1 MASMN
6 SYIGRQIGNYRI
18 VKEIPGGGFASV
30 FLGQHIVFTDRP
42 IVAIKLLHAHL
53 ASQEE
58 SDRFLQ
64 EARFLE
70 KLKHPHILPIIDAG
84 IQGGL
89 PYLVAEYATK
99 GSLRDRLL
107 RQSPKLLLAE
117 EIITILSQIGQA
129 LQYAHTM
136 NIVHR
141 DLKPENVLFNIKNEA
156 LLADFGIAT
165 VLETA
170 RTKHADVS
178 GSPSYMAPEQ
188 FDGSCIAYELVTGR
202 KPFIA
207 ANPSMEVMWYQH
219 ATVNPIPPT
228 QLNSQLPKY
237 IEQAILQA
245 TAKNRANRHTDV
257 FAFISALHKSAKQ
270 WLDEGNAHYTAKHNT
285 EALMAYE
292 QAIQLDSNF
301 ALAYNGKG
309 NVLWVLKR
317 YEEAL
322 AYYERAIQLD
332 PNNAMFQG
340 NKGLV
345 LQDLKR
351 NEEALTAYERV
362 IQLDLNFT
370 DARHGKEKALAGLKE
385 YEKVL
390 GTERKENNNT
400 GQVIYLSPEEELT
413 NVWERLERI
422 PTQRISLVVPAQ
434 TQMRSH
440 VTWRLLHARAR
451 ELNKEILVISSNRQ
465 IRSAVKAVGFKVAD
479 SLETPP
485 SSRPRP
491 GSRPGRTSLG
501 GKTSA
506 RLRTPPARSL
516 PNQQTNE
523 PNVQQP
529 DQ

>member
-178 GSPSYMAPEQ
+178 GSPSYMPPEQ
-188 FDGSCIAYELVTGR
+188 FDGTVSKKSDHYALGCIAYELVTGR

-207 ANPSMEVMWYQH
+207 ANPSMEVILCIH
-219 ATVNPIPPT
+219 FSTT
-228 QLNSQLPKY
+228 Q
-237 IEQAILQA
+237 
-245 TAKNRANRHTDV
+245 V
-257 FAFISALHKSAKQ
+257 C
-270 WLDEGNAHYTAKHNT
+270 
-285 EALMAYE
+285 
-292 QAIQLDSNF
+292 
-301 ALAYNGKG
+301 
-309 NVLWVLKR
+309 
-317 YEEAL
+317 
-322 AYYERAIQLD
+322 
-332 PNNAMFQG
+332 
-340 NKGLV
+340 
-345 LQDLKR
+345 
-351 NEEALTAYERV
+351 
-362 IQLDLNFT
+362 
-370 DARHGKEKALAGLKE
+370 
-385 YEKVL
+385 
-390 GTERKENNNT
+390 
-400 GQVIYLSPEEELT
+400 
-413 NVWERLERI
+413 
-422 PTQRISLVVPAQ
+422 
-434 TQMRSH
+434 
-440 VTWRLLHARAR
+440 
-451 ELNKEILVISSNRQ
+451 
-465 IRSAVKAVGFKVAD
+465 
-479 SLETPP
+479 
-485 SSRPRP
+485 
-491 GSRPGRTSLG
+491 
-501 GKTSA
+501 
-506 RLRTPPARSL
+506 
-516 PNQQTNE
+516 
-523 PNVQQP
+523 
-529 DQ
+529 